1 MNKRDAINEILLSL
15 NELPLDIDDLVED
28 VKTAVIVE
36 KELDIAR
43 KKILAKG
50 WYFNTI
56 TRKLAPNTNGNIII
70 PNTFLSVNGGND
82 NPNLVVRDWKLFDK
96 SEMSYIFESE
106 VTVTVIED
114 IIFDDIIFTVA
125 DYIVQMASLR
135 AYINII
141 GNSEDVNVRREE
153 INSARLLAL
162 REDANNR
169 NGNVLDSTFVTTML
183 DKESL

>member
-28 VKTAVIVE
+28 VKTAVIVD

-50 WYFNTI
+50 WYFNTT
-56 TRKLAPNTNGNIII
+56 TRNLVPDTNQKIVI
-70 PNTFLSVNGGND
+70 PDTFLSVNGGTD
-82 NPNLVVRDWKLFDK
+82 NPNITVRDWKLFDK
-96 SEMSYIFESE
+96 EEMSFVFDSS
-106 VTVTVIED
+106 VSVDVIED
-114 IIFDDIIFTVA
+114 IVFDDIPFSVA